1 MRINRLIASALLAVS
16 LAACST
22 LSGDSAAQK
31 AMEFDSKF
39 KAGEQAYTAG
49 NFDVAERLFLEAI
62 ELNPVNAPCFYRL
75 GTISYRKGDTQKAA
89 GYFESVVKIDPRHSK
104 AHFNLATIRLMQA
117 ESHFKYYIATVDPKA
132 DIEKLSILIGAIEEY
147 ASSDKNK

>member
-1 MRINRLIASALLAVS
+1 MGS
-16 LAACST
+16 
-22 LSGDSAAQK
+22 DSMVQK
-31 AMEFDSKF
+31 SIEFDAKF
-39 KAGEQAYTAG
+39 KAAEEAYTAG
-49 NFDVAERLFLEAI
+49 NLDIAAKLYSEAS
-62 ELNPVNAPCFYRL
+62 ELNPLSAPCFYRL

-117 ESHFKYYIATVDPKA
+117 ENHYKYYIATADPKA
-132 DIEKLSILIGAIEEY
+132 DIERLSTLIGAIEEY